1 MKNFFPFPLSFRT
14 KVTIALTFSILFVA
28 FLSYA
33 LVHHVSAEF
42 QFQQLRKSLMAVAQ
56 TASLLIDG
64 DTLKTIPLNKEGINS
79 EAYQKIMREL
89 QRVKSANPKILYIYT
104 MARTKDSGIWKFIVD
119 LDPVVKNT
127 GNRDLTSFPGDI
139 YDVSQ
144 SPGIEKAL
152 QGPSADEKL
161 IRDEW
166 GVTLSGYA
174 PIRDKSGR
182 AVAVLGMDIS
192 AQDVFDME
200 HKLNQRTLIVLAF
213 GILLSILLGILISRR
228 TTEPIRKLQ
237 EATRRIAAGDLTHK
251 VNIKGH
257 DEISRLGESFN
268 QMALKLDESRK
279 ALHNYF
285 YRMVQSLVRGLEAKD
300 SYTRGHSDRVSE
312 YSQAIA
318 LEMGFPREEVELLKE
333 VTQLHDIGKLGIDES
348 ILNKTEKLRDDE
360 WETIKRHPVTG
371 EEILKPLFLEK
382 RMLAVV
388 RNHHERYD
396 GKGYPDGLKG
406 EELDVWV
413 QIVTVAD
420 SYDAM
425 TSKRSYRNA
434 LSKEI
439 AVEELTKNSGTQFS
453 PRVVEAFLK
462 VLKKM

>member
-1 MKNFFPFPLSFRT
+1 MKNFFHFHLSFRS
-14 KVTIALTFSILFVA
+14 KVTIALIFSILFIA

-33 LVHHVSAEF
+33 LVYHVSAES
-42 QFQQLRKSLMAVAQ
+42 QFQQLRKSLMAVAH
-56 TASLLIDG
+56 TASLLIDA
-64 DTLKTIPLNKEGINS
+64 DTLKAIPLNKEGMNS
-79 EAYQKIMREL
+79 EAYQKTMRQL
-89 QRVKSANPKILYIYT
+89 QRVRSANPKVLYVYT
-104 MARTKDSGIWKFIVD
+104 MTKTEDPGVWKFIAD
-119 LDPVVKNT
+119 LDPVVKNKD
-127 GNRDLTSFPGDI
+127 NQDLTSFPGDL

-161 IRDEW
+161 TKDEW

-174 PIRDKSGR
+174 PVRDKNGR
-182 AVAVLGMDIS
+182 AIAVLGIDIS
-192 AQDVFDME
+192 AQDVFEME
-200 HKLNQRTLIVLAF
+200 RKLNHRTLIVLAF
-213 GILLSILLGILISRR
+213 GILLSVLLGILISRR
-228 TTEPIRKLQ
+228 ITEPIRKLQ
-237 EATRRIAAGDLTHK
+237 EATKWIAAGELTHK
-251 VNIKGH
+251 VDIKGH
-257 DEISRLGESFN
+257 DEIAKLGESFN

-348 ILNKTEKLRDDE
+348 ILNKIEKLRDDE
-360 WETIKRHPVTG
+360 WEIIKRHPVTG

-382 RMLAVV
+382 KLLSVV

-406 EELDVWV
+406 EELDLWV

-425 TSKRSYRNA
+425 TSKRSYRDA
-434 LSKEI
+434 LNKEVAI
-439 AVEELTKNSGTQFS
+439 AELKKNSGTQFS
-453 PRVVEAFLK
+453 PQVVEAFLR
-462 VLKKM
+462 VL